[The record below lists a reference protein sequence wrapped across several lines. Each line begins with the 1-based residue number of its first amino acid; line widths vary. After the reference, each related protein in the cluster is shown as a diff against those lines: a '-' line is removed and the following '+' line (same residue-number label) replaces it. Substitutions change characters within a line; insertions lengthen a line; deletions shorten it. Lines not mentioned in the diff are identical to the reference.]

1 MTEELTTRVHAVL
14 PPVTLGDGL
23 SRRGSLTSQ
32 LLLPTPKY
40 WHSGRKSMVVWIF
53 WIIWRGQMNI
63 SIVDQDIF
71 TLSSRLPFS
80 PLLSSSAADILLLF
94 LATHGPGAR
103 PIMSCRV
110 SGPWTGARGSA

>member
-1 MTEELTTRVHAVL
+1 VSRRTLLPLLSVTRVHAVL

-53 WIIWRGQMNI
+53 WII
-63 SIVDQDIF
+63 
-71 TLSSRLPFS
+71 LSSRLPFS